1 MTYRE
6 RAFPVILTRPVIR
19 SLLKGSDM
27 DSTTLSVLVTDLR
40 NTLMERRKALRA
52 VDALADCDALAVAS
66 CNAIIRAAVAD
77 LRATDPGIRCGWGG
91 RSENGQ
97 RWADA
102 LLGKLGSTSEK
113 RAVRAAGRDDDTE
126 LTDSIPTD

>member
-1 MTYRE
+1 
-6 RAFPVILTRPVIR
+6 
-19 SLLKGSDM
+19 M
-27 DSTTLSVLVTDLR
+27 DSTTLSGHVTDLR
-40 NTLMERRKALRA
+40 NALLERRKALRA
-52 VDALADCDALAVAS
+52 IDALEDGDALAVVGL
-66 CNAIIRAAVAD
+66 NGVIRSSVVA
-77 LRATDPGIRCGWGG
+77 LRSADGQIRCGWKG

-102 LLGKLGSTSEK
+102 LLGKFGSTSEK